1 MFLPSKHTGVG
12 SRKNDGMAP
21 TAPPPPP
28 AVLRFSAA
36 NRAPPAQGPPIKPR
50 QL

>member
-1 MFLPSKHTGVG
+1 MFLFSKHTGVG

-21 TAPPPPP
+21 SAPRPP